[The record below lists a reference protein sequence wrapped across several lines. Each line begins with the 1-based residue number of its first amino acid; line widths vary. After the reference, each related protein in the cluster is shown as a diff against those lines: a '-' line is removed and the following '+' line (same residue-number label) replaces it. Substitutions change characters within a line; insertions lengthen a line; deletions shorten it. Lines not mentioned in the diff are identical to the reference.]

1 MVNGKRPVSNSM
13 KPEKEDE
20 LFDAGLTM
28 GTLYIGKQGT
38 GKTTALA
45 RHLVDYFKR
54 YPDRAM
60 FILDWSGGLTDSV
73 IAMLKNDPESL
84 KRVVYDQL
92 GNTEWVVPLPEF
104 SSKYGNSYEEQIQ
117 RVAENFRKLN
127 PTLTEGAT
135 VLGGVAI
142 NQLLPNFFR
151 LVTAMTNE
159 PIDPSETW
167 QMTEVNRLIDDVPML
182 RRALARYG
190 SKIPDTSWFITNK
203 YLGSEITPKDR
214 DMRTSVLS
222 ALLSIFSIRETKAR
236 LGYNRPGWTPKEAI
250 AKGQMVIV
258 DGANLINQPQI
269 LNYLFT
275 QVHSMIIAE
284 INHRRA
290 GNPEDKHVSLVLDE
304 VRSFI
309 EIPGM
314 AADLFRLPSQYRSR
328 KLQVYL
334 VLQNLK
340 QVAEE
345 IRDQVWSLGNVVCF
359 AMFNFDDAYDMAQQL
374 FAYDPQMQKMPALT
388 ERQNPTIEPDRGQY
402 LMIANWIQRL
412 NKRECIIR
420 RHIKESQME
429 KQVFHIAKTKD
440 TIDLSTVSFS
450 DLDILKQEL
459 LEKRAVRVSDALE
472 VINRRLREE
481 GANNQRPTI

>member
-1 MVNGKRPVSNSM
+1 MFGKELVSNSLRS
-13 KPEKEDE
+13 EKVDE
-20 LFDAGLTM
+20 LFDEGLTM

-45 RHLVDYFKR
+45 RHLVEYFKR
-54 YPDRAM
+54 YPDRPM

-84 KRVVYDQL
+84 KRIVYDQL
-92 GNTEWVVPLPEF
+92 GNPDWVVPMPEF
-104 SSKYGNSYEEQIQ
+104 STKYGDSYEEQIQ
-117 RVAENFRKLN
+117 RVSENFKKLN
-127 PTLTEGAT
+127 PELSTGAT

-159 PIDPSETW
+159 PIDPNETW
-167 QMTEVNRLIDDVPML
+167 QITEVNRLIDDVTML
-182 RRALARYG
+182 RRALGKYG
-190 SKIPDTSWFITNK
+190 TKIPDTSWFIANK
-203 YLGSEITPKDR
+203 YLGSEITAKDR
-214 DMRTSVLS
+214 DLRTSVIS

-284 INHRRA
+284 LNHRRS
-290 GNPEDKHVSLVLDE
+290 GNPDDKHVSLVLDE

-328 KLQVYL
+328 RLQVYL

-345 IRDQVWSLGNVVCF
+345 IRDQVWSLGNIVCF
-359 AMFNFDDAYDMAQQL
+359 ALFNFDDAFDMAQQL
-374 FAYDPQMQKMPALT
+374 FAYDPRMQKLSALSNT
-388 ERQNPTIEPDRGQY
+388 QQPVMEVGHGQS
-402 LMIANWIQRL
+402 LVIANWIQRL
-412 NKRECIIR
+412 QKRECIIR
-420 RHIKESQME
+420 RHIKESDMQPYI
-429 KQVFHIAKTKD
+429 FHVPKTKD
-440 TIDLSTVSFS
+440 SIDLSTISFS
-450 DLDILKQEL
+450 ALDDLKQEL

-472 VINRRLREE
+472 VINRRFKDELRD
-481 GANNQRPTI
+481 NRPPSI